1 MGAKQATGKRRQ
13 KVRQACSNCQR
24 SHLTCDVGRPCK
36 RCQIRG
42 LSDTCV
48 DGKRK
53 RAKYLGAD
61 DPSPPPTLNI
71 LPTNITES
79 KVDQALPTMP
89 VAQDTA
95 DFLSATADLEY
106 STIPSVINY
115 NPQASQSPEHFGYIP
130 PDTVDLTNLLSLPV
144 DGPSN
149 SQSTLATAMPP
160 LSMQRNA
167 WQQPKDVYLNVMNP
181 YPYTPGFRR
190 LLQYVKGRFDQEK
203 FMTIL
208 RSMAKIR
215 PSVIACTHT
224 LTHEDLV
231 FMEKSFQRMILEY
244 ERYFVATGTPTV
256 VWRRTGEIAS
266 AGHEFVSL
274 TGWSQEQLLQ
284 MFIIQLMDN
293 ESAVHYFELFA
304 DMAFG
309 DSRGALMSMCT
320 LVTPDGLSVRT
331 SSVLTLRRDL
341 FGIPMMI
348 IGNFLPIL

>member
-1 MGAKQATGKRRQ
+1 MGPKQASGKKRQ

-24 SHLTCDVGRPCK
+24 SHLTCDDGRPCK
-36 RCQIRG
+36 RCQIRNIAA
-42 LSDTCV
+42 TCV
-48 DGKRK
+48 DGQRK

-61 DPSPPPTLNI
+61 DPNIPAALNL
-71 LPTNITES
+71 LPTNVSDVNKVPPIPAITS
-79 KVDQALPTMP
+79 IQQPA
-89 VAQDTA
+89 A

-106 STIPSVINY
+106 STIPSILNY
-115 NPQASQSPEHFGYIP
+115 DTRNSQSPEQFGYIP
-130 PDTVDLTNLLSLPV
+130 PNTVDLANLLSLPV
-144 DGPSN
+144 DGPPN
-149 SQSTLATAMPP
+149 QPTLAAAMPP
-160 LSMQRNA
+160 LSTSV
-167 WQQPKDVYLNVMNP
+167 WQQPKDVYHNVVRP

-190 LLQYVKGRFDQEK
+190 LLQYVKSRFNQDQY
-203 FMTIL
+203 MVIL

-266 AGHEFVSL
+266 AGHEFVTL
-274 TGWSQEQLLQ
+274 TGWRRDQLLQ
-284 MFIIQLMDN
+284 MFIIQLMDD
-293 ESAVHYFELFA
+293 ESAVQYFQLFA

-309 DSRGALMSMCT
+309 DSRGVLMNLCT
-320 LVTPDGLSVRT
+320 LVTPDGLKIRT
-331 SSVLTLRRDL
+331 SSVLTLKRDL
-341 FGIPMMI
+341 FGIPMII